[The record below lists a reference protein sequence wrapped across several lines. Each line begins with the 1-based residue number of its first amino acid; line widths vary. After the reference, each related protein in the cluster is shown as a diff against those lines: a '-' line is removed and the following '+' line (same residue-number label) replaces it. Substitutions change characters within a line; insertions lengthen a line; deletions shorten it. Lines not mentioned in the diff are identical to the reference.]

1 MKPEEL
7 SWTAALNRIAE
18 LEAENKRLD
27 KLGPVSRRQW
37 LMAMDDLRTL
47 KAANQQFSHALEIG
61 TGKVLEHAEQAEAA
75 LNAQWEADKRL
86 AVERIAELEADYRN
100 EKASAEEWYLEAQ
113 GLEAELAALKDD
125 GYCTNPQWDHGALC
139 DRWTARAE
147 EGGE

>member
-75 LNAQWEADKRL
+75 LEI
-86 AVERIAELEADYRN
+86 ERERPCAT
-100 EKASAEEWYLEAQ
+100 SVM
-113 GLEAELAALKDD
+113 
-125 GYCTNPQWDHGALC
+125 
-139 DRWTARAE
+139 
-147 EGGE
+147 